1 MSFHTAWMSFPN
13 VGQVTQKSIFVP
25 FSLPSPSKQPC
36 ASFHSHSPSH
46 VPIIIISGVKVEFT
60 TPIGKCPQGCKNLQ
74 TKQGKIYNA
83 VLSRHEINVH
93 KAMHY
98 HSLHL
103 LGDLVTAKMVI
114 KGTVD
119 TPVRWVM
126 ADGISTLAAHLGYCG
141 FLVFLKYK

>member
-1 MSFHTAWMSFPN
+1 MPHLT
-13 VGQVTQKSIFVP
+13 VT
-25 FSLPSPSKQPC
+25 
-36 ASFHSHSPSH
+36 
-46 VPIIIISGVKVEFT
+46 FT
-60 TPIGKCPQGCKNLQ
+60 CTNYYYFWSQSRIYHPQGCKNLQ

-83 VLSRHEINVH
+83 VLSRQEINAH
-93 KAMHY
+93 KAKHY